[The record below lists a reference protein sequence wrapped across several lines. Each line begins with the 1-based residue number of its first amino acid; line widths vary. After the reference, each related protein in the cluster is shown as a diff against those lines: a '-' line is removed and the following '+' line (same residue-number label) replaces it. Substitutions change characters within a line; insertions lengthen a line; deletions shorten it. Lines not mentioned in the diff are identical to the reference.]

1 MLFPTIRFAVFFGAV
16 LGIGW
21 LLARWP
27 PWWKRFVLVASYVFY
42 AGWNWRFVGLVVA
55 STLLNQAMATRIH
68 RAATRAAAKGLLV
81 VAVVANLGLL
91 GYFKYYGFFASSLVN
106 LFRDWGIELSLPV
119 VQVILP
125 VGISFFTFH
134 AISYVV
140 DVYRGTLAPARL
152 IDFAVYIAFFPHL
165 VAGPIVRASEL
176 LPQLRHRLDRTGV
189 ETSRAAFLIVAGLFK
204 KVVLASYLSDHI
216 VDRVFANPELYSAA
230 EVLFAVYAYAIQI
243 YADFSG
249 YTDIAI
255 GCALL
260 MGIRFPDNF
269 NAPYAAVSIQD
280 FWRRW
285 HMTLSRWLRDY
296 LYIPLGGSRRGRA
309 RTSLNLVLTMVLGGL
324 WHGADWRFVVWGG
337 LHGGGQVVET
347 AVRSRRTR
355 GRFRR
360 RERLGIGT
368 AAGGDGG
375 RPGDESDSLRRL
387 ALLNK
392 GLPDSMSREAQVTV
406 LSRVETAARRRE
418 ERRLVRAERGPTAA
432 GRWIGRIATF
442 HFVCLGWIFF
452 RAESVDRG
460 WDMCRRLVDGGWG
473 SAPLVTPL
481 LVVAIAGAL
490 VSQHVPAVIMTALQE
505 RFSRLVPALQGAL
518 VGCAFLVIDVLGPT
532 GVAPF
537 IYFQF

>member
-1 MLFPTIRFAVFFGAV
+1 VLFPTIRFAVFFGVV

-42 AGWNWRFVGLVVA
+42 AGWDWRFVGLVAA
-55 STLLNQAMATRIH
+55 STVVNQVLATRIH
-68 RAATRAAAKGLLV
+68 RATSRRAARALLI
-81 VAVVANLGLL
+81 VAVAANLGVL
-91 GYFKYYGFFASSLVN
+91 GYFKYYGFFSSSLVN
-106 LFRDWGIELSLPV
+106 LFHDWGIDLPLPV

-134 AISYVV
+134 ALSYVI
-140 DVYRGTLAPARL
+140 DVYRGSLAPARL
-152 IDFAVYIAFFPHL
+152 VDFAVYVAFFPHL

-176 LPQLRHRLDRTGV
+176 LPQLRHRLDRTQV
-189 ETSRAAFLIVAGLFK
+189 DASRAAFLIVAGLFK
-204 KVVLASYLSDHI
+204 KVVLASYLSEHI
-216 VDRVFANPELYSAA
+216 VDGVFANPEQHTAP

-269 NAPYAAVSIQD
+269 DAPYTAASLQD

-296 LYIPLGGSRRGRA
+296 LYIPLGGSRRGPA
-309 RTSLNLVLTMVLGGL
+309 RTGVNLMLTMLLGGL

-337 LHGGGQVVET
+337 LHGGGQVVEST
-347 AVRSRRTR
+347 VRSGRTR
-355 GRFRR
+355 RLARR
-360 RERLGIGT
+360 RERLGLR
-368 AAGGDGG
+368 AGGLADGAAA
-375 RPGDESDSLRRL
+375 ESESLRRL
-387 ALLNK
+387 AVLNK

-418 ERRLVRAERGPTAA
+418 ERRIVRAERGPSGA
-432 GRWIGRIATF
+432 GRWLGRIATF

-452 RAESVDRG
+452 RAESLDRA
-460 WDMCRRLVDGGWG
+460 WDMCRRIIDGGWG

-481 LVVAIAGAL
+481 LVIAIAASL
-490 VSQHVPAVIMTALQE
+490 VSQYVPVGTMGFVQD
-505 RFSRLVPALQGAL
+505 RFSRLAPALQGAL
-518 VGCAFLVIDVLGPT
+518 VGCAFLVIDALGPT

>member
-1 MLFPTIRFAVFFGAV
+1 MLFPTIRFAVFFGVV
-16 LGIGW
+16 LGISW

-27 PWWKRFVLVASYVFY
+27 PWWKRFVLVASYAFY
-42 AGWNWRFVGLVVA
+42 AGWDWRFVGLVVA
-55 STLLNQAMATRIH
+55 STLFNQAMATRIH
-68 RAATRAAAKGLLV
+68 RSASRRAAKGLLL
-81 VAVVANLGLL
+81 VAVVANLGML

-106 LFRDWGIELSLPV
+106 LFRDWGVELPLPV

-134 AISYVV
+134 ALSYVI
-140 DVYRGTLAPARL
+140 DVYRGTLTPARL

-176 LPQLRHRLDRTGV
+176 VPQLRHRLDRTGV
-189 ETSRAAFLIVAGLFK
+189 DTGRAAFLIVAGLFK

-216 VDRVFANPELYSAA
+216 VDRVFANPELYSAP

-296 LYIPLGGSRRGRA
+296 LYVPLGGSRRGRA
-309 RTSLNLVLTMVLGGL
+309 RTYLNLMLTMVLGGL

-337 LHGGGQVVET
+337 LHGGGQAVET
-347 AVRSRRTR
+347 AVRTRRNR
-355 GRFRR
+355 GVLKR
-360 RERLGIGT
+360 RERLGLDP
-368 AAGGDGG
+368 AGAGEE
-375 RPGDESDSLRRL
+375 RDSLRRL
-387 ALLNK
+387 ALLNR

-406 LSRVETAARRRE
+406 LAQVDTRARRRE
-418 ERRLVRAERGPTAA
+418 EARIVRAARGSTGA

-452 RAESVDRG
+452 RAESVDRA
-460 WDMCRRLVDGGWG
+460 WAMCRRIVDGTWG

-490 VSQHVPAVIMTALQE
+490 VSQYVPARAMAALQG
-505 RFSRLVPALQGAL
+505 RFSRLAPALQGAL